1 MSLPTFVKRT
11 LPPIATLLLVLIAW
25 DIAVRVFELKP
36 YLLPG
41 PIAVAQAAWKKRL
54 VLGQATAI
62 TALGAICGFASSLL
76 VGTTVAFAFS
86 QSRAIRASG
95 YPYAI
100 FLQTVPV
107 VAIAPLI
114 VNWFGNGL
122 QSVILVAFIVSLFP
136 IITNS
141 TTGMLAVDP
150 DLLDLFRLHHASR
163 WHVWIK
169 LRLPNAVPHILT
181 GARTASGMSV
191 IGSIVG
197 EFFVGY
203 GTDWVGLGYLISSSQ
218 GQLKTSEL
226 LAAVFASTLLGLVI
240 FGSMNLLSRTVLQ
253 RWYESGESL

>member
-1 MSLPTFVKRT
+1 MKFRT
-11 LPPIATLLLVLIAW
+11 LAARLLPPLITLLMVVVVW
-25 DIAVRVFELKP
+25 DVAVRWFQIKP
-36 YLLPG
+36 FLLPS
-41 PIAVAQAAWKKRL
+41 PAAVAQAAWKKRL
-54 VLGQATAI
+54 VLSQATAV
-62 TALGAICGFASSLL
+62 TALGAICGFSASLL
-76 VGTTVAFAFS
+76 VGTAIAFMFS

-122 QSVILVAFIVSLFP
+122 QSVVLVAFIVSLFP
-136 IITNS
+136 VITNA
-141 TTGMLAVDP
+141 TTGMLTVDP
-150 DLLDLFRLHHASR
+150 DLLDLFRLHHSSR
-163 WHVWIK
+163 WQQWIK

-181 GARTASGMSV
+181 GARTASGLSV

-203 GTDWVGLGYLISSSQ
+203 GNEWVGLGYLISSSQ

-240 FGSMNLLSRTVLQ
+240 FGSMNLLSRTVLS
-253 RWYESGESL
+253 RWYDSSDSL